1 MNFEEVKQLVLDSI
15 DESANMNELIQT
27 VINKIYQKGYDSARE
42 TIEQL

>member
-42 TIEQL
+42 QQ